1 MTIKNVCV
9 VVVIAFIFYLFVKS
23 SHVGDGCLIG
33 AYLIY
38 TVATVIYVIV
48 NGNLSFEE
56 IKNSNQRNFVS
67 RSLENMCIRRGK
79 IFIAVSMIK
88 FSLSALKNVP
98 SHVVLSGIGY
108 KLIEFDLISLMRFVF
123 ACFLFYSPILLAY
136 DIYLL
141 MDMKR
146 KIKSK
151 FGQKTHGEEEE

>member
-23 SHVGDGCLIG
+23 PHIGDGCIVA

-38 TVATVIYVIV
+38 GAATEIYIIV
-48 NGNLSFEE
+48 NGSLSFEE
-56 IKNSNQRNFVS
+56 LKNSNQRNFVS
-67 RSLENMCIRRGK
+67 RSLENMWIRRGK
-79 IFIAVSMIK
+79 ILIAVSIIML
-88 FSLSALKNVP
+88 SLQALKNVP

-108 KLIEFDLISLMRFVF
+108 KLLEFDLIGLLRFVF

-146 KIKSK
+146 KITSK
-151 FGQKTHGEEEE
+151 YGQKTHGEEDE